1 MQLVGIGFARSYWI
15 SLIKRLQNQV
25 SHQLNTELVGESNSV
40 LKPGILSKE
49 SADITERIVKLKPD
63 WVLFSASAFETP
75 ELCLNLLQEVQN
87 ISRKNL
93 RFVLAIDEINPGLTI
108 LLKLQPVFELVNKMQ
123 FKISDPDLLLT
134 HHIRSFPRIRLG
146 KRLSDFGLH

>member
-25 SHQLNTELVGESNSV
+25 SHQLNTELVGEYNSV

-49 SADITERIVKLKPD
+49 SVDITERVVKMKPD

-75 ELCLNLLQEVQN
+75 DCV
-87 ISRKNL
+87 
-93 RFVLAIDEINPGLTI
+93 
-108 LLKLQPVFELVNKMQ
+108 
-123 FKISDPDLLLT
+123 
-134 HHIRSFPRIRLG
+134 
-146 KRLSDFGLH
+146 

>member
-49 SADITERIVKLKPD
+49 SADITERTVKLKPD
-63 WVLFSASAFETP
+63 WVLFLASAFGTP

-87 ISRKNL
+87 NSLTNQGFQLI
-93 RFVLAIDEINPGLTI
+93 FDEITL
-108 LLKLQPVFELVNKMQ
+108 
-123 FKISDPDLLLT
+123 
-134 HHIRSFPRIRLG
+134 
-146 KRLSDFGLH
+146 

>member
-108 LLKLQPVFELVNKMQ
+108 RSEEHTSELQSQ
-123 FKISDPDLLLT
+123 
-134 HHIRSFPRIRLG
+134 
-146 KRLSDFGLH
+146 